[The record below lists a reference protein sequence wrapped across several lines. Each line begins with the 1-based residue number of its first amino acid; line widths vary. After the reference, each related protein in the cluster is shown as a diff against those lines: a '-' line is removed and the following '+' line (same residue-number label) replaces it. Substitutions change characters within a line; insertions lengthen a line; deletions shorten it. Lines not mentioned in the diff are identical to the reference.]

1 MTSYNIDGTSL
12 VPEGYMANHLV
23 EYSTDGGTIFVEVD
37 LPTTAGDDRI
47 PAGKPG
53 QKIAEAAVTFEEAL
67 GSIKTVARSVVQQ
80 VKELSDPP
88 DEVVVGFGIK
98 LTGSANVVLAS
109 GSAEANLEVTLTW
122 KSDKVTQA

>member
-1 MTSYNIDGTSL
+1 VATQ
-12 VPEGYMANHLV
+12 LV
-23 EYSTDGGTIFVEVD
+23 EYNTDGGTIFVEVD
-37 LPTTAGDDRI
+37 LPTTTSDDRI

-53 QKIAEAAVTFEEAL
+53 QKIVEAAVSFEEAL
-67 GSIKTVARSVVQQ
+67 GSIKTVAQGVVAQ
-80 VKELSDPP
+80 VKELADPP

-122 KSDKVTQA
+122 KAEKGTQGEQA

>member
-1 MTSYNIDGTSL
+1 
-12 VPEGYMANHLV
+12 MANHLV
-23 EYSTDGGTIFVEVD
+23 EYRLDDGSIFVEVE
-37 LPTTAGDDRI
+37 LPQSSGDDRI

-67 GSIKTVARSVVQQ
+67 GSIKTVAQGVVRQ
-80 VKELSDPP
+80 VKELGDPP

-109 GSAEANLEVTLTW
+109 GSAEANLDVTLTW
-122 KSDKVTQA
+122 KSDKGTKA